1 MMGITYDTG
10 ALVAAEAN
18 RVDIW
23 ALHRD
28 ALRHEIRPVVPAAVL
43 AQAWRG
49 GPQHQLSRLLRGC
62 KIEPMTEQL
71 AREAGAACGA
81 ARTSDVVDAT
91 VVISALS
98 RGDLV
103 VTSDPGDLAHLADAL
118 NKPLRLHSV

>member
-1 MMGITYDTG
+1 MGITYDTG

-71 AREAGAACGA
+71 AREAGAACAA

-103 VTSDPGDLAHLADAL
+103 VTSDPGDLAGLADAL
-118 NKPLRLHSV
+118 NRPLRLHTV

>member
-1 MMGITYDTG
+1 MGITYDTG

-28 ALRHEIRPVVPAAVL
+28 ALRHEIRPVVPAAVM

-71 AREAGAACGA
+71 AREAGAACA
-81 ARTSDVVDAT
+81 AAKTSDVVDAT
-91 VVISALS
+91 VVVSALA

-118 NKPLRLHSV
+118 NMPINLHSV

>member
-1 MMGITYDTG
+1 MGITYDTG

-118 NKPLRLHSV
+118 NKPISLHAV

>member
-71 AREAGAACGA
+71 AREAGAACAA

-103 VTSDPGDLAHLADAL
+103 VTSDLGDLARLSDAL
-118 NKPLRLHSV
+118 NVSLRLHGI

>member
-1 MMGITYDTG
+1 MGITYDTG

-71 AREAGAACGA
+71 AREAGAACAA

-103 VTSDPGDLAHLADAL
+103 VTSDLGDLARLSDAL
-118 NKPLRLHSV
+118 NVSLRLHGI

>member
-1 MMGITYDTG
+1 MGITYDTG

-71 AREAGAACGA
+71 AREAGAACAA

-91 VVISALS
+91 VVVSALS

-103 VTSDPGDLAHLADAL
+103 ITSDPGDLAHLADAV
-118 NKPLRLHSV
+118 NRSLRLHSV

>member
-1 MMGITYDTG
+1 MGITYDTG

-71 AREAGAACGA
+71 AREAGAACAA

-103 VTSDPGDLAHLADAL
+103 VTSDPGDLARLADAL
-118 NKPLRLHSV
+118 NKPISLHSM

>member
-1 MMGITYDTG
+1 MGITYDTG

-28 ALRHEIRPVVPAAVL
+28 ALRHEIRPIVPVTVL

-49 GPQHQLSRLLRGC
+49 GPQHMLSRLLRGC
-62 KIEPMTEQL
+62 EIEPMNERL
-71 AREAGAACGA
+71 AREAGQACAAT
-81 ARTSDVVDAT
+81 RSSDIVDAT
-91 VVISALS
+91 VVVSALS

-103 VTSDPGDLAHLADAL
+103 VTSDPGDLNRLADAL
-118 NKPLRLHSV
+118 NQSLRLHAV

>member
-1 MMGITYDTG
+1 MGITYDTG

-71 AREAGAACGA
+71 AREAGQACAAAG
-81 ARTSDVVDAT
+81 TSDVVDAT

-98 RGDLV
+98 RGDLA

-118 NKPLRLHSV
+118 NKPIRLHAV

>member
-1 MMGITYDTG
+1 MGITYDTG

>member
-1 MMGITYDTG
+1 MGITYDTG
-10 ALVAAEAN
+10 ALVAAESN

-71 AREAGAACGA
+71 AREAGAACA
-81 ARTSDVVDAT
+81 AAKTSDVVDAT

-103 VTSDPGDLAHLADAL
+103 VTSDPGDLVHLADAL
-118 NKPLRLHSV
+118 NKPIRLHTV

>member
-1 MMGITYDTG
+1 MGITYDTG

-62 KIEPMTEQL
+62 KIEPMSEQL
-71 AREAGAACGA
+71 AREAGAACA
-81 ARTSDVVDAT
+81 TARTSDVVDAT

-103 VTSDPGDLAHLADAL
+103 VTSDPGDLSHLADAL
-118 NKPLRLHSV
+118 NKPIRLHAV

>member
-62 KIEPMTEQL
+62 KIEPMSEQL
-71 AREAGAACGA
+71 AREAGAACA
-81 ARTSDVVDAT
+81 TARTSDVVDAT

-103 VTSDPGDLAHLADAL
+103 VTSDPGDLSHLADAL
-118 NKPLRLHSV
+118 NKPIRLHAV